1 MQYRIRHFL
10 LLISTVFIGFSC
22 TQSSEITEEI
32 DPNESENYLIEE
44 YIMAGPPYFSAST
57 HQEAV
62 DKYYTYGVYMS
73 SITPED
79 SIQKDRA
86 ITYGDSMHV
95 TYTGWVMYGD
105 IFDSNV
111 LKGEPFPVVLGKTS
125 VIEGWNIALFEM
137 HEKQEARVIIPS
149 QYGYGPTGTG
159 TIPPNA
165 TLIFDIKIDSLWTT
179 SEQ

>member
-10 LLISTVFIGFSC
+10 LLISTLFIGFSC
-22 TQSSEITEEI
+22 TKSSEITEDF
-32 DPNESENYLIEE
+32 DPNASENYLIEE

-57 HQEAV
+57 HQEAI

-79 SIQKDRA
+79 EIQKDRS

-95 TYTGWVMYGD
+95 TYTGWVLYGD

-111 LKGEPFPVVLGKTS
+111 LTEEPFPVVLGKTS

-149 QYGYGPTGTG
+149 QYGYGTTGTG

-165 TLIFDIKIDSLWTT
+165 TLVFDIRVDSLWTAE
-179 SEQ
+179 EQ